1 MGDAGYPQ
9 PTEQARRAREYWN
22 ANLEK
27 NPLRMQGGD
36 TNAGAFLA
44 WMLEAAGD
52 IVRELGNEANYYDC
66 GYIAEKVLRIN
77 RNIDDSDWRRP
88 LSDREWQFLGEVKKK
103 IDDFPTPD
111 LPSARAKLLLQAI
124 ANREQW
130 KLKEALSQLES
141 QLGCGKIIP
150 EKAVLL
156 EAGVGDEELARAL
169 REDIAGELGAINQ
182 YSLHAEET
190 EVPIVKKVLTSIGD
204 EEKTHVGELL
214 KLLKEVTNNR
224 EWINIQKGVEEV
236 IDIATGDKPVA
247 RDPGYCKV
255 VTAEPPRC
263 DDFKAARAWV
273 LCHAWDRMEK
283 ENLPALPVRESWIEL
298 RKVCDKQVEA

>member
-1 MGDAGYPQ
+1 MADSSLPQ
-9 PTEQARRAREYWN
+9 PTEQARKVREYWN

-36 TNAGAFLA
+36 TSAGAFLA

-52 IVRELGNEANYYDC
+52 IVREFGNEAHYYDC

-77 RNIDDSDWRRP
+77 RHIDEVDWRRP

-103 IDDFPTPD
+103 INDFPTPD

-130 KLKEALSQLES
+130 ALRERLSQLES

-150 EKAVLL
+150 EKAVLR
-156 EAGVGDEELARAL
+156 EDIEGAEGLARAL
-169 REDIAGELGAINQ
+169 REDIAGELAAINQ
-182 YSLHAEET
+182 YSIHVEET

-224 EWINIQKGVEEV
+224 EWINIQKGVDEV
-236 IDIATGDKPVA
+236 VDIATGDKPVG
-247 RDPGYCKV
+247 RESSCQV
-255 VTAEPPRC
+255 ILAEPPRC
-263 DDFKAARAWV
+263 DDFKKARAWV

-283 ENLPALPVRESWIEL
+283 EHLAELPVRESWIEL
-298 RKVCDKQVEA
+298 RKVCDKQAEA